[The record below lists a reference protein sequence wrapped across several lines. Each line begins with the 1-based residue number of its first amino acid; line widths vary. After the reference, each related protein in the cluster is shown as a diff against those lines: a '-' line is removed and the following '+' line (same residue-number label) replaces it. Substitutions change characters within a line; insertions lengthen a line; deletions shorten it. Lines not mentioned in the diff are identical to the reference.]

1 METFGEVE
9 IEPKRKRP
17 VFLTVL
23 CILTFISTG
32 LSMLGLVF
40 SLLAGPMSDDE
51 VETIMAKGMVQV
63 NELRDQGMTY
73 MADQMEKINN
83 IQSYTNQSHYLVL
96 GVNFCAIVLG
106 FAGALLMWKGN
117 KLGFHS
123 YILYNIV
130 SILSMY
136 VAVPVNEVPTLV
148 IILGV
153 IFSSIFI
160 FMYSRNLKWLN

>member
-1 METFGEVE
+1 METFEEVE
-9 IEPKRKRP
+9 PRKKRP

-32 LSMLGLVF
+32 LAMLGFVF
-40 SLLAGPMSDDE
+40 SLLVGPMSEDDL
-51 VETIMAKGMVQV
+51 ETITANGMVQV

-83 IQSYTNQSHYLVL
+83 IQSFTNQSHYLVL

-106 FAGALLMWKGN
+106 FAGALLMWRGN

-123 YILYNIV
+123 YILYNII
-130 SILSMY
+130 SILSIY
-136 VAVPVNEVPTLV
+136 VAVPVNEVPTLM

-153 IFSSIFI
+153 IFSVIFI
-160 FMYSRNLKWLN
+160 FMYSRNLKWLK